1 MNQPIAT
8 AWASVASWAV
18 RQGAVEFNKMKE
30 PWRGETDEWEVGING
45 AMEEREGIPP
55 LGIELKH
62 KRSLCFAVLGPFEGA
77 IGGGITEE
85 EIIEHFGDPEKLN

>member
-30 PWRGETDEWEVGING
+30 PWR
-45 AMEEREGIPP
+45 
-55 LGIELKH
+55 
-62 KRSLCFAVLGPFEGA
+62 
-77 IGGGITEE
+77 
-85 EIIEHFGDPEKLN
+85 